1 VGRPKKSKSSR
12 KKRVKRNPR
21 LIVAYLSLMGVFI
34 ALLLFSAWCRDQ
46 SRKIDADI
54 IKQTQKAEQLAE
66 MQDRLKIELARLKSP
81 RRISKIARNRLGL
94 ITPTP
99 EQTIVLP

>member
-1 VGRPKKSKSSR
+1 MAKKTKNSKN
-12 KKRVKRNPR
+12 KRVKRNPR
-21 LIVAYLSLMGVFI
+21 LIAAYLSLMAVFI
-34 ALLLFSAWCRDQ
+34 ALMLFSAWCRDQ

-99 EQTIVLP
+99 EQTIMLP

>member
-1 VGRPKKSKSSR
+1 VAKKSKNST
-12 KKRVKRNPR
+12 KKRIKHNPK
-21 LIVAYLSLMGVFI
+21 LIAACLLLMVVFM
-34 ALLLFSAWCRDQ
+34 AELLFSAWCRDK
-46 SRKIDADI
+46 SRIIDSDI
-54 IKQTQKAEQLAE
+54 LKQTKKAEKLAA
-66 MQDRLKIELARLKSP
+66 MQDKLKIEMARLKSP

>member
-1 VGRPKKSKSSR
+1 MGGRKKSKSSR
-12 KKRVKRNPR
+12 KKRIKRNPK
-21 LIVAYLSLMGVFI
+21 LIAAYLSLMAGFI
-34 ALLLFSAWCRDQ
+34 AVLLFSAWCRDQ

-54 IKQTQKAEQLAE
+54 IKQTKKAEQLAE

-81 RRISKIARNRLGL
+81 RRISKIARERLGL

>member
-1 VGRPKKSKSSR
+1 MAKKSKSSR

-21 LIVAYLSLMGVFI
+21 LIAAYLSLMVVFI
-34 ALLLFSAWCRDQ
+34 AVLLFSAWCRDQ

-81 RRISKIARNRLGL
+81 RRISKIAKNRLGL

>member
-1 VGRPKKSKSSR
+1 MAKKSNNSKN
-12 KKRVKRNPR
+12 KRIKRNPK
-21 LIVAYLSLMGVFI
+21 LIAAYLSLMVVFI
-34 ALLLFSAWCRDQ
+34 TALLFSAWCRDQ
-46 SRKIDADI
+46 SRKINTDI
-54 IKQTQKAEQLAE
+54 IKQTQIAEQLAE

-81 RRISKIARNRLGL
+81 RRISKIARDRLGL

>member
-1 VGRPKKSKSSR
+1 VAKKTKNSK
-12 KKRVKRNPR
+12 KKRIKRNSK
-21 LIVAYLSLMGVFI
+21 LTAAYLSLMVVFI
-34 ALLLFSAWCRDQ
+34 AALLFSTWCRDQ
-46 SRKIDADI
+46 SRKINTDI

-81 RRISKIARNRLGL
+81 RRISKIARDRLGL